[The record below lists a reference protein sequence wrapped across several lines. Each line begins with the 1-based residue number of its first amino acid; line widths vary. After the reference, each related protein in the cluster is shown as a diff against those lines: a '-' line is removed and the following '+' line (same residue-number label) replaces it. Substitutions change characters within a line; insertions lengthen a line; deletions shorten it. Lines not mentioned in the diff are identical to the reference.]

1 MIHIGINV
9 EHVIHINIEYLIQ
22 LLINVYVKVIII
34 SKVEIKQLVRYA
46 LMLLLIAKFASIRL
60 IVSLVYRGILL
71 TLYLPAI
78 RIVLL
83 VHLLVLNV
91 LALRPIVVIA
101 MQVDSLIPQLAHVI
115 VWLVTTLLGQQ
126 LAAHAIQF

>member
-115 VWLVTTLLGQQ
+115 VS
-126 LAAHAIQF
+126 